1 MRLPE
6 ISKTIQ
12 VPDNVDVSLEGKKVY
27 VKGANGSL
35 TRDFSFVTIAI
46 EGEGKKVNV
55 KGAKGSLTRDFSFV
69 PIAIEGEG
77 KNIRVWAKWPR
88 KKEAALVGTI
98 YSHIQN
104 MITGVTKGYSYKL
117 KIVFSHFPISVKVQ
131 DKSILIENF
140 TGERRARRVKIIG
153 DVKVKIEPD
162 DIIVEGVNLED
173 VSQTAANIEQAT
185 RVRRKDPRV
194 FLDGIYVYERN
205 EGVA

>member
-12 VPDNVDVSLEGKKVY
+12 VPDDVTISLEGKKL
-27 VKGANGSL
+27 S
-35 TRDFSFVTIAI
+35 
-46 EGEGKKVNV
+46 VN
-55 KGAKGSLTRDFSFV
+55 GAKGSLTRDFSHA
-69 PIAIEGEG
+69 PITIEGEG
-77 KNIRVWAKWPR
+77 KTIRIWAKWPR

-98 YSHIQN
+98 YSHINN

-117 KIVFSHFPISVKVQ
+117 KIVFSHFPISVKMQ
-131 DKSILIENF
+131 DKTVVIENF
-140 TGERRARRVKIIG
+140 TGERRPRRVKVVG
-153 DVKVKIEPD
+153 DVKVKIEAED
-162 DIIVEGVNLED
+162 VIIQGTNLED

-205 EGVA
+205 EGMA

>member
-12 VPDNVDVSLEGKKVY
+12 VPDNVNANFQGKKVS
-27 VKGANGSL
+27 VKGAKGTL
-35 TRDFSFVTIAI
+35 TRDFSFAPIDI
-46 EGEGKKVNV
+46 E
-55 KGAKGSLTRDFSFV
+55 A
-69 PIAIEGEG
+69 EG
-77 KNIRVWAKWPR
+77 KNIRISAKWPR

-117 KIVFSHFPISVKVQ
+117 KIVFSHFPISVKLQGKTV
-131 DKSILIENF
+131 LIENF
-140 TGERRARRVKIIG
+140 TGERRARSIKIIG
-153 DVKVKIEPD
+153 AVKVKLEPD
-162 DIIVEGVNLED
+162 DIIVEGANLED

-185 RVRRKDPRV
+185 RVRNKDPRV

>member
-6 ISKTIQ
+6 ISKTVQ
-12 VPDNVDVSLEGKKVY
+12 VPENV
-27 VKGANGSL
+27 N
-35 TRDFSFVTIAI
+35 VTL
-46 EGEGKKVNV
+46 EGKKVNV
-55 KGAKGSLTRDFSFV
+55 KGAKGSLTRDFSYV

-77 KNIRVWAKWPR
+77 KNVRIWAKWPR

-117 KIVFSHFPISVKVQ
+117 KIVFSHFPISVKLQ
-131 DKSILIENF
+131 GKSILIENF
-140 TGERRARRVKIIG
+140 TGERRARKIDIIG
-153 DVKVKIEPD
+153 DVKIKIEAE
-162 DIIVEGVNLED
+162 DIIVEGTNLED
-173 VSQTAANIEQAT
+173 VSQTAANIEQST
-185 RVRRKDPRV
+185 RVRGKDPRV